1 MAPSRC
7 RVYHTAMRSRHL
19 VGVFL
24 LLACATPPARAE
36 APAVDAPAADAS
48 RDAFLA
54 ARGLRYQLSEL
65 KQPRPLRIHALRV
78 DLDHP
83 RIALAA
89 VVADDPDGA
98 GPAEAALE
106 PPTTMADR
114 EKAAALVNAN
124 PWAALPDS
132 EGKRTTTWTPGLPV
146 DILGLAVSGGAAR
159 SPAAQPY
166 CGFWIDGAG
175 KAHIGS
181 PEAGADVREGVAGF
195 SQVLRAG
202 ETVNADAAL
211 HPRTALGL
219 DAGGRTL
226 WLAVIDGRQPGHS
239 EGMTTVE
246 VAELMRGLGCR
257 DAVNLDGG
265 GSSILVLEVGTGRR
279 RVVNDPSTKVLG
291 RSVPRPIPV
300 ALAVRERGGPADAR

>member
-1 MAPSRC
+1 
-7 RVYHTAMRSRHL
+7 MRPRHL

-24 LLACATPPARAE
+24 LACAAGSARAE
-36 APAVDAPAADAS
+36 TPAADEA

-54 ARGLRYQLSEL
+54 ARGLHYHFNEL

-83 RIALAA
+83 RVTLAA
-89 VVADDPDGA
+89 VVADDPDGE

-106 PPTTMADR
+106 PPTAMADR
-114 EKAAALVNAN
+114 ARAAALVNAN
-124 PWAALPDS
+124 PWASLPDA
-132 EGKRTTTWTPGLPV
+132 EGKRTTVWTPGLPV
-146 DILGLAVSGGAAR
+146 DILGLVAAGGAAR
-159 SPAAQPY
+159 SPAAPSH
-166 CGFWIDGAG
+166 CGFWIDTAG
-175 KAHIGS
+175 RAHIGS
-181 PEAGADVREGVAGF
+181 PAPGDAVRDGVAGF
-195 SQVLRAG
+195 SQVLRDG
-202 ETVNADAAL
+202 GTVNADTAL

-219 DAGGRTL
+219 DTGGRIL
-226 WLAVIDGRQPGHS
+226 WLAVVDGRQPGFS
-239 EGMTTVE
+239 EGMTTGE

-265 GSSILVLEVGTGRR
+265 GSSILILEFRAGRR

-300 ALAVRERGGPADAR
+300 ALAVRDAGEGERPR